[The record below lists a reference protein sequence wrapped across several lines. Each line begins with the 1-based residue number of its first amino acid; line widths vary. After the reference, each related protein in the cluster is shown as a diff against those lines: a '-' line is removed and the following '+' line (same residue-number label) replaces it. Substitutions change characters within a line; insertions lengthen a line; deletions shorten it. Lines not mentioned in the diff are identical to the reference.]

1 MAVILDSFIE
11 DNKPLH
17 LSLTSIFGIGYSK
30 SKKICYQ
37 LGIQPKCN
45 FSLLTRNQY
54 KKLRKLLNSEI
65 TGKRLSRSINANIT
79 ALKKKRCYR
88 GTRHRNKLP
97 VRGQRT
103 HSNAKTQKRIR
114 R

>member
-1 MAVILDSFIE
+1 MAFFFDAYINDKQS
-11 DNKPLH
+11 LH
-17 LSLTSIFGIGYSK
+17 KSLTKIFGIGYSK
-30 SKKICYQ
+30 SRSICLQ
-37 LGIQPKCN
+37 LGIQPNCIFDFLN
-45 FSLLTRNQY
+45 ENQI

-65 TGKRLSRSINANIT
+65 TGKRLNRQ
-79 ALKKKRCYR
+79 KKKDIQLLIKKKCYR

-103 HSNAKTQKRIR
+103 HSNARNQR